1 MKFRKSQAVFYSCLS
16 FIAGVGLASFVLIDW
31 KIIYGLMLLSVIIL
45 IFGRIK
51 SLLMIIGL
59 CSLFFGLGISRYQ
72 LSIPVITE
80 RQIAFYNE
88 QKVIFEGVISDEPD
102 ARTDQIKYKIKA
114 RFIVKDGSRQK
125 VGGLVLVN
133 APLYPQYQF
142 NDILEIN
149 CQLAAPLPIE
159 DFKYDKYLA
168 KQNIYSVC
176 YRGQLKL
183 TGHYSGNI
191 ITSAILKI
199 KTKVVWVS
207 GQILPEP
214 QAAFLGGLLW
224 GAKKGMPQNVLD
236 DFTNAGITHII
247 AVSGYNITIIAVAL
261 TSIFIG
267 LGLSRQRAFG
277 LIVLGIAFFVA
288 ITGFPASIIR
298 AGVMG
303 TIVLMSTTLGRAGKI
318 TNTLAITAVI
328 MLLFNPQVLIY
339 DAGFQLSFLATLGLV
354 YFSPTMSKWLKR
366 LPNPL
371 NIRELLATTLSAIAF
386 TSPLILWQFGRLSV
400 IAPLANLLV
409 LPSIPMLMLLGFIA
423 VTLGLIWLPLGQ
435 LVAWPV
441 WLGLSYILNIASALA
456 SFSWS
461 NLEI

>member
-1 MKFRKSQAVFYSCLS
+1 MKFRKSQLVLYSCLS
-16 FIAGVGLASFVLIDW
+16 FISGVGLASFVFIGW
-31 KIIYGLMLLSVIIL
+31 KIIYGWILISVIIL
-45 IFGRIK
+45 IFSRIK
-51 SLLMIIGL
+51 SLLMLIGL
-59 CSLFFGLGISRYQ
+59 CLLFFMLGASRYQ
-72 LSIPVITE
+72 LSIPNINE
-80 RQIAFYNE
+80 RHVAFYNE
-88 QKVIFEGVISDEPD
+88 QKVIVQGIIIDEPD
-102 ARTDQIKYKIKA
+102 VRTDQIKYKIKTQ
-114 RFIVKDGSRQK
+114 FIVKNGKNQPVK
-125 VGGLVLVN
+125 GLVLVN

-142 NDILEIN
+142 NDILEIS
-149 CQLAAPLPIE
+149 CPLAAPQPIE
-159 DFKYDKYLA
+159 DFRYDKYLA
-168 KQNIYSVC
+168 KQNIYAVC
-176 YRGQLKL
+176 YRGQLQL

-191 ITSAILKI
+191 IKSAILKI
-199 KTKVVWVS
+199 KTKVIWVA

-224 GAKKGMPQNVLD
+224 GAKKGLPQNVLD
-236 DFTNAGITHII
+236 DFTRAGITHII

-261 TSIFIG
+261 TSLFIG
-267 LGLSRQRAFG
+267 LGLSRQRAFW
-277 LIVLGIAFFVA
+277 LIVLSIAFFVA

-303 TIVLMSTTLGRAGKI
+303 IIALMSATLGRAGKI

-354 YFSPTMSKWLKR
+354 YFSPTMSKLLKW

-386 TSPLILWQFGRLSV
+386 TSPLILWQFGRLSI

-409 LPSIPMLMLLGFIA
+409 LPSIPMLMLLGFMA

-435 LVAWPV
+435 LAAWPV
-441 WLGLSYILNIASALA
+441 WLGLSYILNTAHWLA

-461 NLEI
+461 NINL